1 MSFITLPKGVLL
13 QIEAKDPLATPA
25 STSLAFRNISEH
37 NRSEFTATPMR
48 IEKQQRM
55 SSGALRKFYVADKMS
70 FNVSWSMLPSYRA
83 ETADGYWGAEDL
95 RRFYSSDEG
104 KGSFRILLNFAKGGT
119 IQNTELLGA
128 EPYTVVFKDFSAVV
142 VKRGVNAFWNISMS
156 LEEV

>member
-13 QIEAKDPLATPA
+13 QIEAKDPLASPA
-25 STSLAFRNISEH
+25 SNTLAFRNISEH
-37 NRSEFTATPMR
+37 NRSEFSATPMR

-55 SSGALRKFYVADKMS
+55 SSGSLRKFYVADKMS
-70 FNVSWSMLPSYRA
+70 FSVSWTMLPSYRA

-95 RRFYSSDEG
+95 RRFYMSDEG
-104 KGSFRILLNFAKGGT
+104 KGSFRILLNFAKGG
-119 IQNTELLGA
+119 IKQDTELLGA

-142 VKRGVNAFWNISMS
+142 VKRGIDAFWNVTMS

>member
-1 MSFITLPKGVLL
+1 MSFVTLPKGVIL

-25 STSLAFRNISEH
+25 STSLSFRNISDH
-37 NRSEFTATPMR
+37 NRSEFSATPMR

-55 SSGALRKFYVADKMS
+55 SNGSLRKFYVADKMT

-95 RRFYSSDEG
+95 RQFYASDEG
-104 KGSFRILLNFAKGGT
+104 KASFRILLNFAKGGT
-119 IQNTELLGA
+119 KQDTELLGA

-142 VKRGVNAFWNISMS
+142 VKRGINAFWNVSMT

>member
-1 MSFITLPKGVLL
+1 MSYVTLPKGVIL
-13 QIEAKDPLATPA
+13 QVEAKDPLATPA
-25 STSLAFRNISEH
+25 SSTLAFRKVSEH

-48 IEKQQRM
+48 IEKQTRM
-55 SSGALRKFYVADKMS
+55 SSGALRKFYVTDKMT

-95 RRFYSSDEG
+95 RQFYMSDEG
-104 KGSFRILLNFAKGGT
+104 KASFRILLNFSKDGT
-119 IQNTELLGA
+119 KQDTELLGA

-142 VKRGVNAFWNISMS
+142 VKRGVNAFWNVSMT

>member
-1 MSFITLPKGVLL
+1 MSFITLPKGVIL
-13 QIEAKDPLATPA
+13 QIEGKDPLASPA
-25 STSLAFRNISEH
+25 SNTLAFRKVSEH

-55 SSGALRKFYVADKMS
+55 SSGTLRKFYVADKMS
-70 FNVSWSMLPSYRA
+70 FNVSWSMLASYRA

-95 RRFYSSDEG
+95 RRFYASDEG
-104 KGSFRILLNFAKGGT
+104 KGSFRILLNFAKGGSK
-119 IQNTELLGA
+119 QDTELLGA

-142 VKRGVNAFWNISMS
+142 VKRGVDAFWNVSMS